1 MKVSMSS
8 ITEEKEAAVGFRDDA
23 LLGPIGMEA
32 AQGGELHFFRGR
44 VEGGGDAELL
54 RGRWFWREHG
64 KDSRLGD
71 TREEEE
77 SD

>member
-1 MKVSMSS
+1 
-8 ITEEKEAAVGFRDDA
+8 
-23 LLGPIGMEA
+23 
-32 AQGGELHFFRGR
+32 
-44 VEGGGDAELL
+44 L